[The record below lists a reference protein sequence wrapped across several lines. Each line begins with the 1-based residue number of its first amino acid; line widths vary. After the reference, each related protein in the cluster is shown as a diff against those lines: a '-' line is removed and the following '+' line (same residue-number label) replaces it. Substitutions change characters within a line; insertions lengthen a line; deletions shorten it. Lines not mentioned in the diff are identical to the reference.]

1 MKSNSDEL
9 TWKNVGAYLK
19 NLRYE
24 EKKSQVDFAAEW
36 GISERTLRMLEEG
49 AGHVSSDTLL
59 AMARKKGDIVFVI
72 LMKALHQE
80 SIEEVLGVQCDA
92 EGKLVSNPTYDKL
105 VGQYDL
111 HLENKYK
118 GENMHFRSSKSKSK
132 SKRKRIISVE

>member
-1 MKSNSDEL
+1 MKANSDEL

-59 AMARKKGDIVFVI
+59 AMARKKGDIVLSGSFVVGGFVGLLSFFGSYKLI
-72 LMKALHQE
+72 KKAK
-80 SIEEVLGVQCDA
+80 I
-92 EGKLVSNPTYDKL
+92 
-105 VGQYDL
+105 
-111 HLENKYK
+111 
-118 GENMHFRSSKSKSK
+118 R
-132 SKRKRIISVE
+132 KRKKLREK

>member
-1 MKSNSDEL
+1 MNSNDDET

-24 EKKSQVDFAAEW
+24 EHKSKLDFAADW
-36 GISERTLRMLEEG
+36 GISERTLRLLEEG

-59 AMARKKGDIVFVI
+59 AMARKKGDIIFVI

-80 SIEEVLGVQCDA
+80 SIEEVLGVHCNA
-92 EGKLVSNPTYDKL
+92 AGKLVTNPTYDKL
-105 VGQYDL
+105 VGHYNL

-118 GENMHFRSSKSKSK
+118 GENLHFHSKKRR
-132 SKRKRIISVE
+132 RKRIIHVE